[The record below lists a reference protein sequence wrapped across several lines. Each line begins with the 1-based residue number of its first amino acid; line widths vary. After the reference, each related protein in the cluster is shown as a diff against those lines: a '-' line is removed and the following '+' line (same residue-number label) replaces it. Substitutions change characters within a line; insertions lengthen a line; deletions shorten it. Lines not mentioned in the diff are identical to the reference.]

1 LLLLLLHAELLL
13 LHPAPPVGMEL
24 LSGHGEQRRRWGRE
38 CGIEGTEEEGRRK
51 RTAAH
56 TVHRTCVCVPWSC
69 ECVCLWT
76 TALCS
81 VADVICAAFAPS
93 EQRRAE
99 QSRAERA
106 QRSSRQGKEG
116 TDNTHRGGMRRSRC
130 AHFPCLWLPSRSLPA
145 GGSVSAVADSCWA
158 GLGQR
163 LEQVQSLAHT

>member
-1 LLLLLLHAELLL
+1 LQLLLVLRVLRMVRELSIRLLLLLLHAELLL

-81 VADVICAAFAPS
+81 VLSLMSSARLS
-93 EQRRAE
+93 RLRSRGE
-99 QSRAERA
+99 QSRAEQSEHSAAADKGRRG
-106 QRSSRQGKEG
+106 QTTHTGEG
-116 TDNTHRGGMRRSRC
+116 
-130 AHFPCLWLPSRSLPA
+130 
-145 GGSVSAVADSCWA
+145 
-158 GLGQR
+158 
-163 LEQVQSLAHT
+163 